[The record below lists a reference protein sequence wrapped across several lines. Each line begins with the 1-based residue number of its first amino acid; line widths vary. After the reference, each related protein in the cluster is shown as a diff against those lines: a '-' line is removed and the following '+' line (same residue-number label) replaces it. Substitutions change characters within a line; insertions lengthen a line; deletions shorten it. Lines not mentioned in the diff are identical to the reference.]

1 MGENPRPGLRL
12 VERAILV
19 GVWMLSCAV
28 VYGIGF
34 YTGNRIQER
43 VPAAEDRVVRLPVTA
58 QPPQE
63 GQRPRTGD
71 EFTFYDTLVPT
82 GRADVIPLRPKLGPL
97 RAAEQNATSQA
108 LAARASGAPQGGD
121 TGKVQVASR
130 TAAGKPG
137 KTAPAKPAAT
147 KSATA
152 QRAKSGAASPSKTA
166 SAKSPSTTAAKA
178 PGAKTGTAPASKP
191 RTTAARTA
199 AAAPKSGAFTVEAT
213 STRDRSEAEAMRA
226 NLARRGFDATV
237 HAVPRDGGTVY
248 RLRVGRYASAEQAE
262 QVMRRLRDRE
272 GVSRA
277 YVASQ

>member
-19 GVWMLSCAV
+19 GVWMVSCAV

-43 VPAAEDRVVRLPVTA
+43 VPAGEDRGIRLPVTT
-58 QPPQE
+58 QPPPE
-63 GQRPRTGD
+63 GQRPKIGD

-82 GRADVIPLRPKLGPL
+82 GRADAIPMRPKAGPLRPG
-97 RAAEQNATSQA
+97 EQKPPPATSPKA
-108 LAARASGAPQGGD
+108 GDAPQGAE

-130 TAAGKPG
+130 TAL
-137 KTAPAKPAAT
+137 PAKPGTAISTKPTAARSAT
-147 KSATA
+147 TPRAKSATA
-152 QRAKSGAASPSKTA
+152 QPSKPGAAAP
-166 SAKSPSTTAAKA
+166 AKSPTT
-178 PGAKTGTAPASKP
+178 GAKTGTVPTAKG
-191 RTTAARTA
+191 RTMAARATTSA
-199 AAAPKSGAFTVEAT
+199 PPKSGAFTVEAT

-237 HAVPRDGGTVY
+237 QAVPRDGGTWY

>member
-19 GVWMLSCAV
+19 GVWMVSCAV

-43 VPAAEDRVVRLPVTA
+43 VPAGEDRGVRLPVTT
-58 QPPQE
+58 PPPPE
-63 GQRPRTGD
+63 GQRPKTGD

-82 GRADVIPLRPKLGPL
+82 GHADATPLRPKAGPL
-97 RAAEQNATSQA
+97 RPGEQKPTPPATSPKA
-108 LAARASGAPQGGD
+108 GDAPQG
-121 TGKVQVASR
+121 TGKVQVASKTASSKPGPGEQAKP
-130 TAAGKPG
+130 TAAKPV
-137 KTAPAKPAAT
+137 APLRA
-147 KSATA
+147 KSAT
-152 QRAKSGAASPSKTA
+152 GSPSKPRAAA
-166 SAKSPSTTAAKA
+166 SAGASSGTPAKA
-178 PGAKTGTAPASKP
+178 PASGAKTGTAQS
-191 RTTAARTA
+191 RTTAARATA
-199 AAAPKSGAFTVEAT
+199 SPPKSGAFTVEAT
-213 STRDRSEAEAMRA
+213 STRDRSEAEAMRV

-237 HAVPRDGGTVY
+237 QAVPRDGGTWY